1 MELMMDRTKFN
12 YPKGGFIP
20 DFSVD
25 SVDHSRPSAS
35 AAQRGPALAQQGWTF
50 PSWIASLITKLGVS
64 IVMGVPKKDGL

>member
-20 DFSVD
+20 NFSVDSVD

-50 PSWIASLITKLGVS
+50 PS
-64 IVMGVPKKDGL
+64 